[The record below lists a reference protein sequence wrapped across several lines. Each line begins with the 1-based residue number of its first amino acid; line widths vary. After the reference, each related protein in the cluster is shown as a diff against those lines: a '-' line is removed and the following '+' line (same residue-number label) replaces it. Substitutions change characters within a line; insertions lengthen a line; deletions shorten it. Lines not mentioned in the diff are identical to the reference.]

1 MIDIKHVSVTVLM
14 GLLFFALTAATIQ
27 AQAISTAQIS
37 GTVTDQ
43 SGAILPG
50 VEVTVTQVDTGLR
63 RSVPTGET
71 GSYVLTTL
79 PIGRYRLEASLP
91 GFRTYVQTG
100 IVLQVNSNPVVNA
113 VLEVGQIA
121 ETVEVQADAALVET
135 RSTGVGAVIDN
146 QRIQELPLNGRQVT
160 QLIVLA
166 GMSTPASSATASLN
180 SVRRI
185 PTLVISV
192 AGGTGEGLN
201 YLLDGTNYNEAY
213 DNQALQLPFPDALQ
227 EFRVETG
234 ASPAQYG
241 YHSNATVNAVTK
253 SGTNEF
259 HGTVFEFVRNGM
271 FNARNFFAPRRDTL
285 KRNQFGGVIGGPIIR
300 NKLFFFAGYQATI
313 ERSDPPTSLAFIP
326 TPAMLAGDFTT
337 ITSPACNGGR
347 QITLAASQGFTNNRI
362 SPSRFDPVSLK
373 ITSLLPTPTDP
384 CGQVRF
390 PLKSNYSEHDWVG
403 RMDYQKS
410 DSNSFFGRVTV
421 TKRYKPTTYDGKN
434 ALTLFANAGDYRIY
448 SLTVGNTYVMGS
460 GMVNSFRA
468 NTNRSWTRKLPD
480 DFSHWGELGAQN
492 FTPMSGRTIQM
503 TVSGNGFAVGSVD
516 AVKNLMHSGPHLNFV
531 EDLSVFRGA
540 HQFGF
545 GAHYLHTLI
554 NWHGGREARGTAT
567 FNGSVTGLSLADF
580 MIGNAATWSQGN
592 ISTWYLRQHY
602 IGLYAQDSW
611 KLNSRMTLNYGV
623 RWEPYMPPRSKEKAF
638 NHFDPQLFDQGVRS
652 TVFVNAPA
660 GLIFPGD
667 SQYTV
672 GNAPANSTYNI
683 FVPRVGLTW
692 DPRGDGRT
700 SVRAAYGM
708 FTDRKHLWSYTG
720 FTVGPPFG
728 NLVTQTNVSISN
740 PYGNYP
746 GGNPFPFFTS
756 KNTPFPL
763 YGAYSSQP
771 WDFKPTYMNQWTLSI
786 QKQLGQDWMVSATY
800 LGNNTIHL
808 SGGKELNPAI
818 FLGTGPCTINGVNY
832 STCSTT
838 GNTNQRRLFNLQN
851 QRDGQYYST
860 MSEMDNGGTASYQGL
875 MLAVQK
881 RMSNGVN
888 IQANHTW
895 SHCISDYWTPTLTG
909 GGQVIAFNRSRADYR
924 SNCRTGDTRHAMNLS
939 MVLQAPRFARGGR
952 ALQLLASNW
961 QISPIIQ
968 ARSAQFFTVTTGAD
982 NALSGTGSQVPNLVG
997 NPYPS
1002 DQSIG
1007 RWIDRAAFQIPAAG
1021 TYGNLGQHSLK
1032 GPGTFQFDV
1041 ALSREFPVSEGKTL
1055 QLRGE
1060 AFNLLNHTN
1069 FDVPVS
1075 ALNSQTFGRIQNAG
1089 DPRILQ
1095 FALKFI
1101 F

>member
-1 MIDIKHVSVTVLM
+1 MRNIENMMVKLTVA
-14 GLLFFALTAATIQ
+14 LFVITFTATSGW

-37 GTVTDQ
+37 GTVKDQ

-50 VEVTVTQVDTGLR
+50 VEVTAIQTETGLR
-63 RSVPTGET
+63 RSIPTGET
-71 GSYVLTTL
+71 GSYILTSL
-79 PIGRYRLEASLP
+79 PVGPYRLEASLP

-121 ETVEVQADAALVET
+121 ETIEVQADAALVET
-135 RSTGVGAVIDN
+135 RSTGVGTVIDN

-253 SGTNEF
+253 SGTNAF
-259 HGTVFEFVRNGM
+259 HGDLFEFVRNGA
-271 FNARNFFAPRRDTL
+271 FNARNFFAARRDTL
-285 KRNQFGGVIGGPIIR
+285 KRNQFGGVLGGPIQK
-300 NKLFFFAGYQATI
+300 NKLFFFAAYQATV

-337 ITSPACNGGR
+337 IASPACNSGR
-347 QITLAASQGFTNNRI
+347 QITLAASQGFTGNRI
-362 SPSRFDPVSLK
+362 SPSRFDPVALK

-390 PLKSNYSEHDWVG
+390 PLKSNYSEHDWIG
-403 RMDYQKS
+403 RVDYQKS
-410 DSNSFFGRVTV
+410 DNNSMFARLTV
-421 TKRYKPTTYDGKN
+421 TKRFKPTTYDGKN
-434 ALTLFANAGDYRIY
+434 ALTLFANAGNYRIY
-448 SLTVGNTYVMGS
+448 SLTVGNTYVIGS
-460 GMVNSFRA
+460 GMVSSFRA
-468 NTNRSWTRKLPD
+468 NTNRSWTEKLPD
-480 DFSHWGELGAQN
+480 DFNSWSDLGSRN
-492 FTPMSGRTIQM
+492 FTPMSGKTIQM
-503 TVSGNGFAVGSVD
+503 TVAGNGFAVGSVD
-516 AVKNLMHSGPHLNFV
+516 AVKNLMHSGPHVNLV
-531 EDLSVFRGA
+531 EDLSFFKGS
-540 HQFGF
+540 HQIGF
-545 GAHYLHTLI
+545 GVNYLHTLI

-592 ISTWYLRQHY
+592 ISVWYLRQHY
-602 IGLYAQDSW
+602 VGLYLQDSW
-611 KLNSRMTLNYGV
+611 KVNSRFTLNYGV

-638 NHFDPQLFDQGVRS
+638 THFDKNLFAQGTHS
-652 TVFVNAPA
+652 SVFVNAPA
-660 GLIFPGD
+660 GVIFPGD

-672 GNAPANSTYNI
+672 GNAPANSSYNM
-683 FVPRVGLTW
+683 FVPRIGLTW
-692 DPRGDGRT
+692 DPQGDGRT
-700 SVRAAYGM
+700 SIRAAYGM

-728 NLVTQTNVSISN
+728 NLVSLTNVSISN

-746 GGNPFPFFTS
+746 GGNPFPFTPG
-756 KNTPFPL
+756 KNMQFPL

-771 WDFKPTYMNQWTLSI
+771 WDFKPTYMNQWTLSV
-786 QKQLGQDWMVSATY
+786 QRQFGTDWLVTANY

-808 SGGKELNPAI
+808 SGGTELNPAV
-818 FLGTGPCTINGVNY
+818 FLGLGPCAINGVNY

-860 MSEMDNGGTASYQGL
+860 VSEMDNGGTASYQGL
-875 MLAVQK
+875 LLSVQK
-881 RMSNGVN
+881 RLSHGIN
-888 IQANHTW
+888 ILANHTW

-909 GGQVIAFNRSRADYR
+909 GGQVISFDRPRSAYR
-924 SNCRTGDTRHAMNLS
+924 SNCRTGDTRHAFNLS
-939 MVLQAPRFARGGR
+939 TVIQTPSLVGAPSAVR
-952 ALQLLASNW
+952 AIAGNW
-961 QISPIIQ
+961 QFSPIIQ

-997 NPYPS
+997 NPYPANQ
-1002 DQSIG
+1002 DINL
-1007 RWIDRAAFQIPAAG
+1007 WIDRAAFQSPATG

-1032 GPGTFQFDV
+1032 GPGTFQFDM
-1041 ALSREFPVSEGKTL
+1041 AMSREFAIREGKTI
-1055 QLRGE
+1055 QVRGE
-1060 AFNLLNHTN
+1060 AFNLLNHAN

-1095 FALKFI
+1095 FALKLI